1 MALSELQESAL
12 AALADREIARPALEQ
27 AVVSA
32 QAALADVQKRL
43 QADRDVIQ
51 LATNVQMN
59 DLEATYRAEMTAA
72 QDALTVALVAIN
84 GPVENNG

>member
-1 MALSELQESAL
+1 MT
-12 AALADREIARPALEQ
+12 
-27 AVVSA
+27 A
-32 QAALADVQKRL
+32 QTALADVQKRL

-72 QDALTVALVAIN
+72 QDALTAALVALN
-84 GPVENNG
+84 GPVID